1 MSRLNTFQR
10 NNLITGTQM
19 AAEIP
24 SSSPELRALVVIGS
38 YVQTATGARRP
49 SKYLNREQENLRF
62 WLRKSAPILTARPGR
77 SGNSTNYR
85 ENGFPVA
92 TALMASD
99 LSLGLASALKRTRS
113 SSSPRRGIPS
123 MICSSTSSR
132 PYECA

>member
-77 SGNSTNYR
+77 SGNSQNNR
-85 ENGFPVA
+85 ENGFPLA
-92 TALMASD
+92 TPL
-99 LSLGLASALKRTRS
+99 LGSIYRSAWLRH
-113 SSSPRRGIPS
+113 
-123 MICSSTSSR
+123 
-132 PYECA
+132 